1 MASEAGSVLDD
12 GIRRIRTELG
22 LPSGFPPEAAMGAVV
37 AARKPL
43 GSRVDRTDRPFVTLD
58 PADAIDLD
66 QAFTIE
72 RAGGDLLLHYAIADV
87 SAFVEPGDAVDQ
99 EAWKRGVTVYLP
111 DQKARLYPAAL
122 SEGAASLLPD
132 GPRPAV
138 VFTVRIDGAGDV
150 RLDGAERALIKSRA
164 KLAYDTVRNDDL
176 PDGFDELSV
185 RIEAAEDRR
194 GAPRVE
200 FPDQELEHVNGAWVL
215 RIGARLETEDQ
226 NAAMSLAA
234 NLAVADALLAAGTG
248 LFRVMAEPGAR
259 SIERL
264 RHTANAFGLAWPKG
278 QSLAD
283 FRRTLDRTDPRANAF
298 LIAVRRAGGGA
309 SYQALAAAA
318 GGSADTSDG
327 VAGDGGVVA
336 HGDVGDGGPPWHS
349 AMAATYAHAT
359 APLRRL
365 ADRYVVDA
373 AVAVVA
379 GRPVDEHVVAAFGAL
394 PKVMAQAEAV
404 ANRAD
409 RAVIELAEAV
419 IMTGREHEVFDAVV
433 VDEDRHGTLVQLVDP
448 AVLAHV
454 PAHHVNPG
462 DRIRVRLVA
471 VDVTARRIELTRVG

>member
-1 MASEAGSVLDD
+1 MRGSSALDE
-12 GIRRIRTELG
+12 GIRRIRAELD
-22 LPSGFPPEAAMGAVV
+22 LPSGFPPEAALGAVA
-37 AARKPL
+37 AARRRPVERT
-43 GSRVDRTDRPFVTLD
+43 RVDRTDWPFVTLD
-58 PADAIDLD
+58 PADAVDLD

-72 RAGGDLLLHYAIADV
+72 RAGVELLLHYAIADV

-99 EAWKRGVTVYLP
+99 EAWRRGVTVYLP
-111 DQKARLYPAAL
+111 EQKARLYPAAL

-138 VFTVRIDGAGDV
+138 VFTVRVGETGDV
-150 RLDGAERALIKSRA
+150 RLQAAERSTIRSRA
-164 KLAYDTVRNDDL
+164 KLDYTTVRPAEL
-176 PDGFDELSV
+176 PDGFAELAR

-200 FPDQELEHVNGAWVL
+200 FPDQELEQVDGAWVL
-215 RIGARLETEDQ
+215 RINHRLETEDQ

-248 LFRVMAEPGAR
+248 LFRVMAEPAAR

-264 RHTANAFGLAWPKG
+264 RHTALAFGLTWPAE

-298 LIAVRRAGGGA
+298 LVAVRRAGG
-309 SYQALAAAA
+309 AAAYRPLDPE
-318 GGSADTSDG
+318 GRER
-327 VAGDGGVVA
+327 
-336 HGDVGDGGPPWHS
+336 PWHS

-373 AVAVVA
+373 AVAVAA
-379 GRPVDEHVVAAFGAL
+379 GRPVDEHVEAAFGEL
-394 PKVMAQAEAV
+394 PKVMAHAESV

-419 IMTGREHEVFDAVV
+419 IMAGREHEVFDAVV
-433 VDEDRHGTLVQLVDP
+433 VDEDRHGTLVQLIDP

-454 PAHHVNPG
+454 HAHHVDPG
-462 DRIRVRLVA
+462 DRIRVRLHA
-471 VDVTARRIELTRVG
+471 VDVTARTIELRRVE

>member
-1 MASEAGSVLDD
+1 MTEPSALDD
-12 GIRRIRTELG
+12 GIRRIRVELG
-22 LPSGFPPEAAMGAVV
+22 LPSGFPPEAALGAVV
-37 AARKPL
+37 AARATVDGPD
-43 GSRVDRTDRPFVTLD
+43 RVDRTDWPFITLD

-72 RAGGDLLLHYAIADV
+72 RSGDDLILHYAIADV
-87 SAFVEPGDAVDQ
+87 GAFVEPGDAVDQ

-132 GPRPAV
+132 GDKPAV
-138 VFTVRIDGAGDV
+138 VLSVKVDGAGDV
-150 RLDGAERALIKSRA
+150 QLQEARRSTIRSRA
-164 KLAYDTVRNDDL
+164 KLAYDTVRPEDL
-176 PDGFDELSV
+176 PAGFDELAR
-185 RIEAAEDRR
+185 RIETAEDRR

-200 FPDQELEHVNGAWVL
+200 FPDQELEHVDGAWVL
-215 RIGARLETEDQ
+215 RIGHRLETEDQ

-248 LFRVMAEPGAR
+248 LFRVMADPDTR

-264 RHTANAFGLAWPKG
+264 RHTARAFGLAWPAD

-298 LIAVRRAGGGA
+298 LVAVRRAGGGA
-309 SYQALAAAA
+309 SYEPLD
-318 GGSADTSDG
+318 GNGAD
-327 VAGDGGVVA
+327 
-336 HGDVGDGGPPWHS
+336 GPPWHS

-365 ADRYVVDA
+365 ADRYVLEA
-373 AVAVVA
+373 AVAVAA
-379 GRPVDEHVVAAFGAL
+379 GHPVEERLETAFTEL
-394 PKVMAQAEAV
+394 PKVMARAEST

-419 IMTGREHEVFDAVV
+419 IMAGREHEVFDAVV
-433 VDEDRHGTLVQLVDP
+433 VDEDRHGTIVQLVDP

-454 PAHHVNPG
+454 HAHRVDPG
-462 DRIRVRLVA
+462 DRIRVRLHA
-471 VDVTARRIELTRVG
+471 VDVVARTIELHRVE